1 MLAQPKHEIGRELFF
16 IEFLAREPRPQ
27 LAASAASGRKRM
39 AVRFTASPRRAMRF
53 FKPSKYSGLAADEVK
68 ASPRWVESKPVSL

>member
-1 MLAQPKHEIGRELFF
+1 
-16 IEFLAREPRPQ
+16 
-27 LAASAASGRKRM
+27 M